1 MKTAERSTKLT
12 EINNEVG
19 KFVQKRNNI
28 IIRNTNDMQSAIEYL
43 ANIIARKKRIEE
55 IRLSYTKPLNETL
68 KNINADF
75 KKALLPLFETEKF
88 IKSKMI
94 DYRDKEAARIEK
106 ERIKEE
112 QRLQKIHDR
121 EMERQRK
128 INEKEATKERKRLEK
143 ENLSKKTK
151 QDELDRIEDEKKA
164 KDAEIEQAN
173 EEYQPETNIQQEKTV
188 HSESGAIRAR
198 KVWKF
203 RITEETK
210 IPKKYLKVDEVKIR
224 QAVRNGERDIAGVEI
239 YEEEQIGV
247 Y

>member
-12 EINNEVG
+12 EINNDVV
-19 KFVQKRNNI
+19 KFVQKRNDI
-28 IIRNTNDMQSAIEYL
+28 IIKNNNDMQSATEYL
-43 ANIIARKKRIEE
+43 ANIVARKKRIEE
-55 IRLSYTKPLNETL
+55 IRLSYTRPINETL

-75 KKALLPLFETEKF
+75 KKALLPLFETEKLV
-88 IKSKMI
+88 KSKMI
-94 DYRDKEAARIEK
+94 DYRNKEAIRIDK

-112 QRLQKIHDR
+112 ERLQKIHDR

-128 INEKEATKERKRLEK
+128 KAEKEAEKERKRLEK
-143 ENLSKKTK
+143 ENLSNKAK
-151 QDELDRIEDEKKA
+151 QDKLDQIEDEKKA
-164 KDAEIEQAN
+164 KEEEIDQAK

-203 RITEETK
+203 KIIEETK
-210 IPKKYLKVDEVKIR
+210 VPKKYLKVDEVKIR
-224 QAVRNGERDIAGVEI
+224 QALRNGERDIAGIEI